1 MLNEE
6 IRNEVIRLF
15 HSGASLRGIA
25 RRLRISR
32 VTVSRVLG
40 KHQDDRSHGAAHP
53 DLQMP
58 VPRGS
63 LLDPFKAK
71 IDELLARYPDITAV
85 RLLEELRRDGFKGG
99 YTILKER
106 LRAVRPKP
114 GQEPVTRFETAPGVQ
129 AQMDYSSYTI
139 DFIEEGRRMV
149 HLFGYLLGYSR
160 RRYLHFVESQD
171 FTTTIREHVRAFEYL
186 GGVAA
191 TCLYDGMK
199 VVVLRYEG
207 DEPIYNPRFLAFA
220 THYGY
225 RPWACRRGRG
235 QTKGK
240 KERNFWFVEKNLLN
254 GRKFRSLEHL
264 NEVLAWWLKNVA
276 DVKPNRETKR
286 PPIEL
291 FQDEQPHLLPL
302 PDHPYDTAIVVYR
315 TVNAEGCIPYLG
327 NIYSVPWQYTG
338 EVVPVRILEAE
349 LIVYSPSIK
358 EIARHPLFPAGVKDQ
373 KRIEKAHLPTDDS
386 HKRYEVLLERYRELG
401 TAGRAFLDGLIE
413 MRRYGKDEAQ
423 RVLALLGTYR
433 REDLAMALERA
444 ARFRAFSVRAI
455 ERILAAFA
463 RPREPLE
470 SLNQESWGQL
480 PETLRGEPVKPR
492 TMGEYKEMLE
502 ERPEDLGDEESPPW
516 E

>member
-1 MLNEE
+1 MLSEK

-15 HSGASLRGIA
+15 YGGASLRGIA
-25 RRLRISR
+25 KTLGLSR
-32 VTVSRVLG
+32 VTVARVVK
-40 KHQDDRSHGAAHP
+40 KHQNDRASGIGHP
-53 DLQMP
+53 DLP
-58 VPRGS
+58 APTRRGS
-63 LLDPFKAK
+63 LLDAFGQK
-71 IDELLARYPDITAV
+71 IDDLLARYPDITAV
-85 RLLEELRRDGFKGG
+85 RLLEELTKEGYKGG

-106 LRAVRPKP
+106 LRELRPRP
-114 GQEPVTRFETAPGVQ
+114 SQEPVTRFETGPGVQ
-129 AQMDYSSYTI
+129 AQMDYSTYLM
-139 DFIEEGRRMV
+139 DFLEEGRRKV

-171 FTTTIREHVRAFEYL
+171 FATTIREHVRAFEYL

-207 DEPIYNPRFLAFA
+207 EEPIYNPRFLAFA

-254 GRKFRSLEHL
+254 ARKFRSLEHL
-264 NEVLAWWLKNVA
+264 NEVLAWWLANVA

-291 FQDEQPHLLPL
+291 FQEEQPHLLPL
-302 PDHPYDTAIVVYR
+302 PDHRYDTAIVVYR

-327 NIYSVPWQYTG
+327 NVYSVPWQYTG
-338 EVVPVRILEAE
+338 EVVPVRILEE
-349 LIVYSPSIK
+349 EMIVYSPSIK

-373 KRIEKAHLPTDDS
+373 KRIDKAHLPTDDG
-386 HKRYEVLLERYRELG
+386 HKRYEVLLERYMEIG
-401 TAGRAFLDGLIE
+401 TAGRAFLDGMIE
-413 MRRYGKDEAQ
+413 TRRYGKDEAQ

-433 REDLAMALERA
+433 REDLAKALERA
-444 ARFRAFSVRAI
+444 VRFHAFSLRAI
-455 ERILAAFA
+455 ERILSAFA
-463 RPREPLE
+463 KPREPLE
-470 SLNQESWGQL
+470 SLNQESWAQL
-480 PETLRGEPVKPR
+480 PPLLGGEAVKPR
-492 TMGEYKEMLE
+492 TMDEYKEMLE
-502 ERPEDLGDEESPPW
+502 ERPEDLGDDEPAPW